1 MLYTFLS
8 RLSNYNVETLI
19 SNQDSLEGWGTI
31 EISLKNRD
39 MYETGIELGM
49 DLQADR
55 EKYLS
60 ELENT
65 KTGVYILELEG
76 GFLNCPQP
84 LIPNT
89 EVKFTFERLPA
100 TYSLFY
106 SDTKTTLPTSL
117 NGKVVQITDCYLEL
131 EYVTSPYLRNLNA
144 SIVEKPITYH
154 YDDYQIYLKDLAKG
168 AQTFRVN
175 SLCGGLT
182 PEYIFAGFMPAKSF
196 DPDFMTTS
204 VVFQNPGI
212 REACMTLNGAPVQGY
227 PITMFLPNHKE
238 QLYSRFLDTIGKS
251 KKTASGGTIS
261 LDTFGTDFCL
271 ISHHFEGEN
280 TNEGWI
286 GFDVKFNK
294 PTEEDYTFGKTIL
307 Q

>member
-60 ELENT
+60 ELEKT

-144 SIVEKPITYH
+144 SIVEKSGINH
-154 YDDYQIYLKDLAKG
+154 HNAGIK
-168 AQTFRVN
+168 VN
-175 SLCGGLT
+175 QKMNGL
-182 PEYIFAGFMPAKSF
+182 
-196 DPDFMTTS
+196 
-204 VVFQNPGI
+204 
-212 REACMTLNGAPVQGY
+212 
-227 PITMFLPNHKE
+227 
-238 QLYSRFLDTIGKS
+238 
-251 KKTASGGTIS
+251 
-261 LDTFGTDFCL
+261 
-271 ISHHFEGEN
+271 
-280 TNEGWI
+280 
-286 GFDVKFNK
+286 
-294 PTEEDYTFGKTIL
+294 
-307 Q
+307 